1 MTRLRPSA
9 ACAGVLAAT
18 LIASMSWAAQ
28 PALPGADGPQ
38 LELGDVPP
46 REVELVDVFVYA
58 TPDQA
63 APGVEHPRRF
73 PSGTTR
79 LLLDV
84 RTKALPL
91 FGATF
96 RFEILD
102 RQGSVEIVDA
112 LATFA
117 KLSTLGGA
125 SALFELQP
133 RAGVYTDGPYQLR
146 LFIDDVRVATLNW
159 SVGEP

>member
-1 MTRLRPSA
+1 MLAGALAVSLTVSVSWSA
-9 ACAGVLAAT
+9 QAR
-18 LIASMSWAAQ
+18 
-28 PALPGADGPQ
+28 LPGADGPR
-38 LELGDVPP
+38 LEIGDTPP
-46 REVELVDVFVYA
+46 REVELVDAFVYA
-58 TPDQA
+58 TPEQA
-63 APGVEHPRRF
+63 AVGTEHPRRF

-79 LLLDV
+79 LMLDV

-96 RFEILD
+96 RFELVNTE
-102 RQGSVEIVDA
+102 GSVEIVDA

-125 SALFELQP
+125 SALFDLTP
-133 RAGVYTDGPYQLR
+133 RAGVFANGPYQLR
-146 LFIDDVRVATLNW
+146 LFIDDVRIATLNW

>member
-1 MTRLRPSA
+1 MKRSHRAVLT
-9 ACAGVLAAT
+9 GVLAVNLA
-18 LIASMSWAAQ
+18 ASVSWAAQ
-28 PALPGADGPQ
+28 ARLPGAQGPR
-38 LELGDVPP
+38 LEIGDAPP
-46 REVELVDVFVYA
+46 REVEFVDAFVYA
-58 TPDQA
+58 TPEQA
-63 APGVEHPRRF
+63 AVGIEHPRRF

-79 LLLDV
+79 LMLDV

-96 RFEILD
+96 RFELLNS
-102 RQGSVEIVDA
+102 QGSVEIVDA

-125 SALFELQP
+125 SALFDLTP
-133 RAGVYTDGPYQLR
+133 GAGVFANGPYQLR
-146 LFIDDVRVATLNW
+146 LFIDDVRIATLNW